1 MNKNAYSH
9 KSIAAQWVAAI
20 TTREGISMY
29 VNSGY
34 LHNTRVPIKDK
45 SKPLLVGSCG
55 TYRLRTKKKLPTW
68 RPRGRLDYQL
78 LYVASG
84 KTHFFFN
91 GHEEIVPAGYMVLY
105 QPRQE
110 QHYEYY
116 GEEQPE
122 VYWVHF
128 TGRDVKNI
136 LRHFDIPMDK
146 NVFFSGVPSAYQHLF
161 KEMIRELQTCR
172 TGYQEL
178 LEMYLRQIFLL
189 IQRTRQ
195 ESRPTINTYL
205 QKEMEYAQQYFQE
218 HYNEDIQIKD
228 YAKSRSMSVS
238 WFLRNFKEFVGQPPA
253 QYLLMFRMN
262 NAIRLLETTDYNVTE
277 ISAIIG
283 YDNPLYFSRLFKKR
297 KGVSPSEYRKL
308 LQKKSNPQRDTHAL
322 T

>member
-1 MNKNAYSH
+1 
-9 KSIAAQWVAAI
+9 
-20 TTREGISMY
+20 MY

-34 LHNTRVPIKDK
+34 LYNTRVPIKDK

-55 TYRLRTKKKLPTW
+55 TYRLRTKKRLPTW

-91 GHEEIVPAGYMVLY
+91 GKEEIVPAGYMVLY

-116 GEEQPE
+116 GEEKPE

-136 LRHFDIPMDK
+136 LRRFEIPMDK

-195 ESRPTINTYL
+195 ESSPSISTYL
-205 QKEMEYAQQYFQE
+205 QKEMEHAQQYFQE

-238 WFLRNFKEFVGQPPA
+238 WFLRNFKEFVGKPPA
-253 QYLLMFRMN
+253 QYLLTLRMN
-262 NAIRLLETTDYNVTE
+262 NAVSLLETTDYNVTE

-283 YDNPLYFSRLFKKR
+283 YDNPLYFSRLFKKH

-308 LQKKSNPQRDTHAL
+308 LQKKGDHGQDAHEPT
-322 T
+322 

>member
-205 QKEMEYAQQYFQE
+205 QKEMEHAQQYFQE

-253 QYLLMFRMN
+253 QYLLMLRMN

-283 YDNPLYFSRLFKKR
+283 YDNPLYFSRLFKKH